1 MNTLKTL
8 REPRPSE
15 NPTPEEHTD
24 IYFLCLVAAASIVL
38 SSTAGAAEQAG
49 SHLGEFVEAGE
60 YGGQP
65 YYRQRDTD
73 GRSENFLFSEGG
85 EWLVGGILG
94 KPNGWLLNR
103 QDSPRPPTDDRWTYW
118 DGEKWNA
125 DDTSLTLKFTTLSP
139 CQLVR
144 VAGEGD
150 VVEQQGSSLGNYRSV
165 FISVTLPNIIQP
177 YNM

>member
-1 MNTLKTL
+1 M
-8 REPRPSE
+8 
-15 NPTPEEHTD
+15 
-24 IYFLCLVAAASIVL
+24 L
-38 SSTAGAAEQAG
+38 SSTAGATEQAG

-118 DGEKWNA
+118 DGEKWND

-165 FISVTLPNIIQP
+165 NYISVTLPNIIQP